1 MKKIVL
7 ILCLM
12 LGICYG
18 QANAE
23 VYCYSDE
30 SVNFTMKVEYL
41 TYDTHANIVI
51 KNLSVPVHGRADFTV
66 DAQSGMTFFVEG
78 YDVYGSYW
86 LMTCSSTLAI
96 GAVYT
101 NNPKVITEKFH
112 ALLPCYDE
120 NDAIIGLLEFKGTYN
135 KSKDTWTGSGTYTG
149 GQEAM
154 IIKSTASAQLIPK
167 TCSF

>member
-1 MKKIVL
+1 MKRIML

-41 TYDTHANIVI
+41 TYDTHGNIVI
-51 KNLSVPVHGRADFTV
+51 KNLSVPIKGRADFWV
-66 DAQSGMTFFVEG
+66 DVQSGVTIGLEG
-78 YDVYGSYW
+78 YDVYGSYYGVV
-86 LMTCSSTLAI
+86 CSSTLEI
-96 GAVYT
+96 GAVLT
-101 NNPKVITEKFH
+101 DNPKVITEKFH
-112 ALLPCYDE
+112 ALLSCYDE

-135 KSKDTWTGSGTYTG
+135 ESKDTWTGSGTYTG
-149 GQEAM
+149 GQEAE

-167 TCSF
+167 ACPF